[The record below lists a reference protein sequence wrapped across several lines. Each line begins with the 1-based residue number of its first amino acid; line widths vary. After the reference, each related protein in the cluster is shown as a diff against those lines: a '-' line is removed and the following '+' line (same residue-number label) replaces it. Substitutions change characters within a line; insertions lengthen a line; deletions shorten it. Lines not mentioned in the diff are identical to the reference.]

1 MIKTWA
7 DRILGLLAVVSAPTL
22 TLLVDTHVIAALT
35 ATDIG
40 GIVAALVAGYHG
52 GAAVQSRSATQ
63 AKAAGQ

>member
-52 GAAVQSRSATQ
+52 GAAVQ
-63 AKAAGQ
+63 AKAAATSKPAGQ